1 MYRDVLRLLNGVLSF
16 VEALLLIG
24 CLLYAGYALWDNQQI
39 YTSVS
44 SLQNELLA
52 FKPAED
58 ADAAGPSFED
68 LQAINPDV
76 CAWLTMDGTRIDY
89 QIDQIQTNDNQTAS
103 GIIDLFVDC
112 LVEKK
117 EPEISGADVLHAMK
131 AVFASIESSAKGCA
145 IEVK

>member
-58 ADAAGPSFED
+58 ADAAGPSFEE
-68 LQAINPDV
+68 LQAINPEV

-89 QIDQIQTNDNQTAS
+89 PILRADNNS
-103 GIIDLFVDC
+103 Y
-112 LVEKK
+112 
-117 EPEISGADVLHAMK
+117 
-131 AVFASIESSAKGCA
+131 SSATTSTA
-145 IEVK
+145 ISPWQAACSWTPAMPSASATPTT